1 MRIVHGLEECLIE
14 LPHTGPETLPALQG
28 SMLLSLRYLVGT
40 VVVLTGL
47 MMAAKRYVDV
57 NICVPVRRGK
67 DTGKAKKKKKKGSL
81 GDSLSVLKSS
91 PMILNLALL
100 VVSYGVSHRLFE
112 FAWKGQLRALYPSA
126 QAYQVWLQLL
136 QSLSACQ
143 MRRIHHHSL
152 FTLGQG
158 VWVQRN
164 AMACTMDCAFPLL
177 GHTFSQISTSDC
189 PYSVRLQSL

>member
-1 MRIVHGLEECLIE
+1 
-14 LPHTGPETLPALQG
+14 
-28 SMLLSLRYLVGT
+28 MLLSLRYLVGT

-57 NICVPVRRGK
+57 NICVPIQRRGK
-67 DTGKAKKKKKKGSL
+67 NAGKAKKNKKKGSL

-126 QAYQVWLQLL
+126 QAYQV
-136 QSLSACQ
+136 SSMVYACQ
-143 MRRIHHHSL
+143 YHPIQSMKMCFCHPY
-152 FTLGQG
+152 
-158 VWVQRN
+158 
-164 AMACTMDCAFPLL
+164 TMDSA
-177 GHTFSQISTSDC
+177 
-189 PYSVRLQSL
+189 VKLQALHRIF

>member
-1 MRIVHGLEECLIE
+1 
-14 LPHTGPETLPALQG
+14 
-28 SMLLSLRYLVGT
+28 MLLSLRYLVGT

-57 NICVPVRRGK
+57 NICVPIQRRGK
-67 DTGKAKKKKKKGSL
+67 DAGKAKKKKKKKGSL

-126 QAYQVWLQLL
+126 QAYQVSSMFTPASTIPLKAGKCASAIPTQWTV
-136 QSLSACQ
+136 QSSYKPCTGCPRTACNGI
-143 MRRIHHHSL
+143 RS
-152 FTLGQG
+152 
-158 VWVQRN
+158 
-164 AMACTMDCAFPLL
+164 
-177 GHTFSQISTSDC
+177 ST
-189 PYSVRLQSL
+189 

>member
-1 MRIVHGLEECLIE
+1 MWSSM
-14 LPHTGPETLPALQG
+14 QG

-57 NICVPVRRGK
+57 NICVPIQRKGK
-67 DTGKAKKKKKKGSL
+67 DVGKAKKKKKKGSL

-126 QAYQVWLQLL
+126 QAYQVS
-136 QSLSACQ
+136 QSSHPSQSAQ
-143 MRRIHHHSL
+143 ASALMIIQHLIGSPSAKG
-152 FTLGQG
+152 T
-158 VWVQRN
+158 
-164 AMACTMDCAFPLL
+164 
-177 GHTFSQISTSDC
+177 
-189 PYSVRLQSL
+189 

>member
-1 MRIVHGLEECLIE
+1 
-14 LPHTGPETLPALQG
+14 
-28 SMLLSLRYLVGT
+28 MLLSLRYLVGT

-57 NICVPVRRGK
+57 NICVPIQRKGK
-67 DTGKAKKKKKKGSL
+67 DAEKAKKKKKKGSL

-126 QAYQVWLQLL
+126 QAYQVSDALALHE
-136 QSLSACQ
+136 
-143 MRRIHHHSL
+143 IHL
-152 FTLGQG
+152 E
-158 VWVQRN
+158 V
-164 AMACTMDCAFPLL
+164 
-177 GHTFSQISTSDC
+177 ISH
-189 PYSVRLQSL
+189 

>member
-1 MRIVHGLEECLIE
+1 
-14 LPHTGPETLPALQG
+14 
-28 SMLLSLRYLVGT
+28 MLLSLRYLVGT

-57 NICVPVRRGK
+57 NICVPVNRKDSGK
-67 DTGKAKKKKKKGSL
+67 GKKRKKKGSL

-126 QAYQVWLQLL
+126 QAYQVDLL
-136 QSLSACQ
+136 FHTVGNAQWRDLVDLTDTLSPMMNYNC
-143 MRRIHHHSL
+143 
-152 FTLGQG
+152 
-158 VWVQRN
+158 
-164 AMACTMDCAFPLL
+164 
-177 GHTFSQISTSDC
+177 
-189 PYSVRLQSL
+189 